1 MQSVK
6 NNRSSFWKAEFDC
19 LMFLLGG
26 VGDLFPKT
34 DPFWTKA
41 AAKMC
46 LMLLMMKQTFVN
58 SVRLLFWSEGAT
70 PDMCHRPVGSRF
82 I

>member
-34 DPFWTKA
+34 GSILDKSSSKNMFDA
-41 AAKMC
+41 SHDEANICQQCEASF
-46 LMLLMMKQTFVN
+46 L
-58 SVRLLFWSEGAT
+58 
-70 PDMCHRPVGSRF
+70 VGGGDS
-82 I
+82 